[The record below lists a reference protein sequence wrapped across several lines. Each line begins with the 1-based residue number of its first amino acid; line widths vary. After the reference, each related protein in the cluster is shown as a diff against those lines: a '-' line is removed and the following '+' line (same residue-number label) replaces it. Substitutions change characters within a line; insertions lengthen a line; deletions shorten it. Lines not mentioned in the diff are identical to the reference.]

1 MFSPSQIV
9 ATLFGVL
16 TSLVVL
22 QALSEPLP
30 SRQAELEHILRHDCG
45 SCHGMTLK
53 GGLGPALTPDA
64 LHNKPRAYIQQSI
77 RYGHPGTPMPPWEG
91 LLSLED
97 IDYLVDLLM
106 TQAKPS

>member
-1 MFSPSQIV
+1 MFSPRQIV

-30 SRQAELEHILRHDCG
+30 SRQAELEHMLRHDCG

-64 LHNKPRAYIQQSI
+64 LRNKPRAYIQQSI

>member
-64 LHNKPRAYIQQSI
+64 LQNKPRAYIQQSI

>member
-1 MFSPSQIV
+1 MFSPNQIV

-64 LHNKPRAYIQQSI
+64 LRNKPRAYIQQSI

>member
-16 TSLVVL
+16 TSLIVL

-30 SRQAELEHILRHDCG
+30 SRQAELEHMLRHDCG

-64 LHNKPRAYIQQSI
+64 LRNKPRAYIQQSI

-106 TQAKPS
+106 TQARPS

>member
-30 SRQAELEHILRHDCG
+30 SRQAELEHMLRHDCG

-64 LHNKPRAYIQQSI
+64 LRNKPRAYIQQSI

>member
-16 TSLVVL
+16 TSLIVL

-30 SRQAELEHILRHDCG
+30 SRQAELEHMLRHDCG

-64 LHNKPRAYIQQSI
+64 LRNKPRAYIQQSI

>member
-64 LHNKPRAYIQQSI
+64 LRNKPRAYIQQSI